1 MKSFYYVLNKVL
13 PLPNPLN
20 SQNFVVFSHR
30 NMTYQV
36 KTTTILG
43 LNESIRCNTKLWHE
57 AIFQCIPL
65 EIQIYKRSHLM
76 CGYSVLDPVI
86 MLLSRYITCSIVTI
100 LLSECPSLDL

>member
-36 KTTTILG
+36 KTTSILG
-43 LNESIRCNTKLWHE
+43 LNESIRCNTKL
-57 AIFQCIPL
+57 
-65 EIQIYKRSHLM
+65 
-76 CGYSVLDPVI
+76 
-86 MLLSRYITCSIVTI
+86 
-100 LLSECPSLDL
+100 